1 MKAFF
6 AALFLT
12 AGLLC
17 PCAHAQQDEEDLKEN
32 LKEFLEI
39 KAKAEQGNAKA
50 QASLG
55 GYYYTGIMGASI
67 GVVKDQAEAVKWYRK
82 AAEQGHSEGQRM
94 LAIAHMNGKGV
105 SRDYTEAYAWL
116 NLYFLNYSARG
127 FRTSVVSEKN
137 FEDLRT
143 LMTPQQITDGQQRTK
158 ELQAMIEAKA
168 KVKAAK

>member
-1 MKAFF
+1 MKPFLV
-6 AALFLT
+6 ALFLA

-17 PCAHAQQDEEDLKEN
+17 PCAEARQDDEDLKEN
-32 LKEFLEI
+32 LKEFLEL
-39 KAKAEQGNAKA
+39 KAKAEQGNASA
-50 QASLG
+50 QAMLG

-82 AAEQGHSEGQRM
+82 AAEQGHSSGQRM

-105 SRDYTEAYAWL
+105 ARDYTEAYAWW
-116 NLYFLNYSARG
+116 NLIFLHYSARG
-127 FRTSVVSEKN
+127 FSTKESEKN
-137 FEDLRT
+137 LEDLRT

-168 KVKAAK
+168 KAKAAK